1 MEGIK
6 RENLWHLQAVKI
18 AASLAHQRIGGFTSP
33 KKVLYVV
40 ALFISC
46 KSWKFLQPLVP
57 QQIES
62 DKGVDK
68 AVVYGKKVWQMQVP
82 KITVSLAHQSIG
94 GFTSP
99 KKVLY
104 VNTKSKM
111 SLTRQFNHNEM
122 IIRWKVFI
130 VQLDYE
136 RDKEV
141 IML

>member
-1 MEGIK
+1 M
-6 RENLWHLQAVKI
+6 
-18 AASLAHQRIGGFTSP
+18 
-33 KKVLYVV
+33 LYVV
-40 ALFISC
+40 ALFISY

-111 SLTRQFNHNEM
+111 SPTRQFNHNEM